1 MVMVGPL
8 FCPRRFVR
16 LPKLYVPVVLLYSGL
31 CRSTTLLF
39 LLGGSNCRVEGPSYL
54 FDTITIFRKS
64 GFEEPNSSWRL
75 SFLQRALAVC
85 TNVERLACMLEGS
98 RIHVEVSVGR
108 FSVDLMA
115 QEVIQSPVYVDVEK
129 G

>member
-1 MVMVGPL
+1 
-8 FCPRRFVR
+8 
-16 LPKLYVPVVLLYSGL
+16 
-31 CRSTTLLF
+31 
-39 LLGGSNCRVEGPSYL
+39 
-54 FDTITIFRKS
+54 
-64 GFEEPNSSWRL
+64 
-75 SFLQRALAVC
+75 
-85 TNVERLACMLEGS
+85 MLEGS